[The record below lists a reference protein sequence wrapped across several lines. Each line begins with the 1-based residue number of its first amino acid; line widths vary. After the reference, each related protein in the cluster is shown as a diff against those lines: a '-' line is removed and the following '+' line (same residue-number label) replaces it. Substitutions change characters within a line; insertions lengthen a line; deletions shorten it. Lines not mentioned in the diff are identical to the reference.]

1 MRCIAKGP
9 ENQLP
14 LGTHSSSSWGMP
26 GVHGPRK
33 LTGVSLGYGS
43 DVWNLAPFLP
53 PSLLPHLLA
62 PSYVNINIYIYSLYF
77 FFKWLTGPN
86 FSIQRLTPCKRD
98 WKLRVYLCNSV
109 FSASTADR
117 PILRGC
123 LNGQRASERAH
134 ASLCSTLARSKEKK
148 NYIPPGLGHSQL
160 LSSSHSSTDLSTSL
174 VKDIKSAL
182 SVLPFQG
189 LLETKGPGIWCQS
202 LS

>member
-1 MRCIAKGP
+1 MLLMRCIAKGP

-14 LGTHSSSSWGMP
+14 LGTRSSSSRGMP

-62 PSYVNINIYIYSLYF
+62 LSYVNINIYIYSLYF

-86 FSIQRLTPCKRD
+86 FSIQRLTPCTRD

-117 PILRGC
+117 PERFERMLEWTE
-123 LNGQRASERAH
+123 SERESARI
-134 ASLCSTLARSKEKK
+134 SLLNISKTQGEKELHTSRIRARPAAQLESLIHRPKHQ
-148 NYIPPGLGHSQL
+148 PG
-160 LSSSHSSTDLSTSL
+160 
-174 VKDIKSAL
+174 
-182 SVLPFQG
+182 
-189 LLETKGPGIWCQS
+189 
-202 LS
+202 